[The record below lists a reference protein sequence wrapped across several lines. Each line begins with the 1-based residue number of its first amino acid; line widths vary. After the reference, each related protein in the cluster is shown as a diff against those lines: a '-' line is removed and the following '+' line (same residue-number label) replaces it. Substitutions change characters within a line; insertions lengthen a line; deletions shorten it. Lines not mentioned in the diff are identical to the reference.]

1 MSETRWD
8 IPENWVWAVA
18 GDFARIVGGGTPSSK
33 VEGNFSEQGIPWITP
48 ADLTGYRDS
57 HISRGRRDLS
67 KTGFAGCGAQMSPAG
82 SVLFSSRAPIG
93 YCVVASNDV
102 STNQGF
108 KSLVLEGGIVPEYVR
123 HYLVSAKD
131 YAESK
136 ASGTTFMELSG
147 ARVAELSVPIAPL
160 PEQKRIV
167 AKVDGL
173 TVRTARARTDLARI
187 PTLIA
192 RYKKRLLALAFSGE
206 LTAGWRKANG
216 LSAAKLTDL
225 ASLCIT
231 LTDGDHQAP
240 PKASTGVPFITISA
254 MNTGKIDLTR
264 ATRAVPESYFDSLKE
279 SRRPAV
285 GDVLFSV
292 TGSVGI
298 PALVETNSKFV
309 FQRHI
314 AILKPDTNHI
324 SGKYLFHILSAPQIK
339 EQVVAAAT
347 GTAQLTVPLRGLRK
361 FLVSHPTSEEQNEI
375 VRLIDSA
382 FKWLDRIAADHG
394 AASNLL
400 PKLDAAI
407 LGKAFRGELV
417 PQDPNDE
424 PASMLLE
431 RIRKERAAAPK
442 KPRGQRSVAA
452 SEVIEIQLPTVQ
464 VNVSVGPV
472 TIRETRGGQ
481 AMTKSRHDDDVMEQP
496 YLAGLIKKGSAGTAK
511 DLFKA
516 SDLPIADFYK
526 QLAWEIEHKHIRD
539 DDEKLEAF

>member
-1 MSETRWD
+1 MSESRWD
-8 IPENWVWAVA
+8 IPENWVWAA
-18 GDFARIVGGGTPSSK
+18 TSDFARIVGGGTPSSK
-33 VEGNFSEQGIPWITP
+33 VEGNFTEQGIPWITP

-67 KTGFAGCGAQMSPAG
+67 KTGFAGCGAQMVPAG

-108 KSLVLEGGIVPEYVR
+108 KSLVLEGEVVPEYIR
-123 HYLVSAKD
+123 HYLISAKD

-173 TVRTARARTDLARI
+173 TARTARARTDLARI

-192 RYKKRLLALAFSGE
+192 RYKQRLLGLAFSGE
-206 LTAGWRKANG
+206 LTAGWRKARG
-216 LSAAKLTDL
+216 YSAAKPTDL
-225 ASLCIT
+225 ASLCTT

-240 PKASTGVPFITISA
+240 PKADNGVPFITISA
-254 MNTGKIDLTR
+254 MNSGRIDLAK
-264 ATRAVPESYFDSLKE
+264 ATRSVPESYFENLKD

-298 PALVETNSKFV
+298 PALVETETKFV

-314 AILKPDTNHI
+314 AILKPDANQI
-324 SGKYLFHILSAPQIK
+324 SSRYLFHILSAPQIK
-339 EQVVAAAT
+339 EQVDAVAT
-347 GTAQLTVPLRGLRK
+347 GTAQMTVPLGGLRK
-361 FLVSHPTSEEQNEI
+361 FRVSHPTSDEQNEI
-375 VRLIDSA
+375 VRLIDST
-382 FKWLDRIAADHG
+382 FDWLDRIAADHG
-394 AASNLL
+394 AASKLL

-407 LGKAFRGELV
+407 LAKAFRGKLV
-417 PQDPNDE
+417 PQDPTDE
-424 PASMLLE
+424 PASVVLE
-431 RIRKERAAAPK
+431 RIQAERVAASK
-442 KPRGQRSVAA
+442 KPRVRRSVAV
-452 SEVIEIQLPTVQ
+452 SEVVEIQLPPVQ
-464 VNVSVGPV
+464 VNVSAGPV
-472 TIRETRGGQ
+472 TIREKRGGQ
-481 AMTKSRHDDDVMEQP
+481 AMTKNRQDDDVMGQP
-496 YLAGLIKKGSAGTAK
+496 YLAGLIKKGSAGTAQ

-516 SDLPIADFYK
+516 SDLPVADFYK

-539 DDEKLEAF
+539 DDEKLESL